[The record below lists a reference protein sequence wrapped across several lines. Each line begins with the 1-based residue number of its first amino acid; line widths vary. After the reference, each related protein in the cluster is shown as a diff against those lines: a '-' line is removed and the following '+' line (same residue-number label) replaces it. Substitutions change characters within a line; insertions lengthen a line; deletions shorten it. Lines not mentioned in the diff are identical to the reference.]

1 MSEIITA
8 DDQKRTGGRY
18 PGYGTESERNVVI
31 AAYILHALGVVTA
44 GVIAIVAVIVG
55 HLKVNDTQSD
65 FIRDHHRWLLRTFW
79 WGLLWY
85 LICGA
90 LLLIFIG
97 AIGYVILAVWWIYRI
112 VRGLLAFAEGRTMPL
127 PD

>member
-1 MSEIITA
+1 MNDIIEERQTPA
-8 DDQKRTGGRY
+8 GNGGDR
-18 PGYGTESERNVVI
+18 GTEGERNVVI
-31 AAYILHALGVVTA
+31 IAYILHALGVLTA

-55 HLKVNDTQSD
+55 HLKVNDTSSD
-65 FIRDHHRWLLRTFW
+65 FIRSHHRWLLRTFW

-85 LICGA
+85 VICGV
-90 LLLIFIG
+90 LTLIFIG
-97 AIGYVILAVWWIYRI
+97 LIGYAILAIWWIYRI